1 MQAHTLH
8 FTSAWISL
16 LESGTTSTIEQ
27 LVRLLRLLPG
37 HLAPTHPPP
46 EIFGGT
52 NFPNNQI
59 VQVRYLIFHGE
70 CRLAELIR
78 ISAIQEA
85 NHKRWV
91 ESAQFWSQAYD
102 HLHRVQTEA
111 DPFFTISIAFE
122 PNSDLPDD
130 HDYHQ
135 LQDLFEKLNLVR
147 EHTEQARDRAIAVM
161 EHRLTAIDRQLNPL
175 QRDRDE
181 VRESMGESVWRS
193 NPRPKR
199 DFARMREPLEEEL
212 RALRQAIDI
221 LRGLSFSSAV
231 NQ

>member
-1 MQAHTLH
+1 MQAHYPH

-16 LESGTTSTIEQ
+16 IESGTTSTVEQ

-37 HLAPTHPPP
+37 HLAPIQPPP
-46 EIFGGT
+46 EVFGGT
-52 NFPNNQI
+52 NFPNNQG

-78 ISAIQEA
+78 ISSIQEA
-85 NHKRWV
+85 NHKRWI

-111 DPFFTISIAFE
+111 DPFYTISLSFDQNDE
-122 PNSDLPDD
+122 LPEG
-130 HDYHQ
+130 HDYQQ

-147 EHTEQARDRAIAVM
+147 EHTEQERDRAISVM
-161 EHRLTAIDRQLNPL
+161 EHRLASIDRQLNPL

-181 VRESMGESVWRS
+181 VRESMGEHAWRS

-199 DFARMREPLEEEL
+199 DFARAREPLEEEL

-221 LRGLSFSSAV
+221 LRGLSLSSAGA
-231 NQ
+231 Q